1 MRYEQQREHRTGT
14 SRSHKS
20 CQSGRRREFGELN
33 PSPLLVKIYFRLSRF
48 QSLLLL
54 IHFRYDPNT
63 CSHYTKVW
71 HRTSPICGV
80 PLSRLTWRGE
90 LKSQSLLQ
98 NIYFRLS
105 RFESSLLLYTS
116 ATVRIHIHIAPT
128 LHFRDWRGAASLLYK
143 NRAEISLC
151 TDPPP
156 LLRFLLRG
164 GGGSVHRLAE
174 ITVLMCEPLS
184 AMVSVPA

>member
-71 HRTSPICGV
+71 HRTSPICGG

-90 LKSQSLLQ
+90 L
-98 NIYFRLS
+98 NPNPYYRIF
-105 RFESSLLLYTS
+105 TS
-116 ATVRIHIHIAPT
+116 AQVDSSPHFYFTLPLRSEYIFTLHRPSTFEIDEAQLRSFTKIAPK
-128 LHFRDWRGAASLLYK
+128 LACVQ
-143 NRAEISLC
+143 N
-151 TDPPP
+151 P
-156 LLRFLLRG
+156 LPF
-164 GGGSVHRLAE
+164 SDFY
-174 ITVLMCEPLS
+174 
-184 AMVSVPA
+184 

>member
-1 MRYEQQREHRTGT
+1 MFTLHQSVAQNLSDMR
-14 SRSHKS
+14 RSTF
-20 CQSGRRREFGELN
+20 ETD
-33 PSPLLVKIYFRLSRF
+33 VAWW
-48 QSLLLL
+48 
-54 IHFRYDPNT
+54 T
-63 CSHYTKVW
+63 
-71 HRTSPICGV
+71 
-80 PLSRLTWRGE
+80 
-90 LKSQSLLQ
+90 KSQSLLQ

-116 ATVRIHIHIAPT
+116 ATVQIHIHIAPT

-164 GGGSVHRLAE
+164 GGGVCTQASRNHRSYVWTAIRYGLCAG
-174 ITVLMCEPLS
+174 VS
-184 AMVSVPA
+184 AIRNSTNIALKIRRL

>member
-1 MRYEQQREHRTGT
+1 MFTLHQSVAQNLSDMR
-14 SRSHKS
+14 RSTF
-20 CQSGRRREFGELN
+20 ETDLAWW
-33 PSPLLVKIYFRLSRF
+33 
-48 QSLLLL
+48 
-54 IHFRYDPNT
+54 T
-63 CSHYTKVW
+63 
-71 HRTSPICGV
+71 
-80 PLSRLTWRGE
+80 
-90 LKSQSLLQ
+90 KSQSLLQ

-151 TDPPP
+151 TEPPP

-164 GGGSVHRLAE
+164 GGGGRGVGTQVSPNHRSSAWTAIRYGLLAGVRA
-174 ITVLMCEPLS
+174 IQNNTNIALKIRRI
-184 AMVSVPA
+184 

>member
-1 MRYEQQREHRTGT
+1 MFTLHQSVAQNLSDMR
-14 SRSHKS
+14 RSTF
-20 CQSGRRREFGELN
+20 ETD
-33 PSPLLVKIYFRLSRF
+33 VAWW
-48 QSLLLL
+48 
-54 IHFRYDPNT
+54 
-63 CSHYTKVW
+63 TK
-71 HRTSPICGV
+71 P
-80 PLSRLTWRGE
+80 
-90 LKSQSLLQ
+90 QSLLQ

-116 ATVRIHIHIAPT
+116 ATVQIHIHIAPT

-164 GGGSVHRLAE
+164 GGGVCTQASRNHRSYVWTAIRYGLCAG
-174 ITVLMCEPLS
+174 VS
-184 AMVSVPA
+184 AIRNSTNIALKIRRL